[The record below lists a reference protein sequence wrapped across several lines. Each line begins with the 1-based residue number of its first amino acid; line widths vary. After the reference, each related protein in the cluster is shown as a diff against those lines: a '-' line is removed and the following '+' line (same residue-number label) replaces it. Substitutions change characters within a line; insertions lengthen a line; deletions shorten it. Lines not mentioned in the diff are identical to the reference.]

1 MYKNRTKMNKI
12 LTTIAFL
19 GILYT
24 NKAQTLET
32 RDVSPFK
39 KLEISGSANVIYK
52 KSDTLAVKVESNPS
66 DKENIIITNESDILV
81 IKAKGI
87 TSGNNKIYISSPV
100 LNKITINGAAKIS
113 NTGVLSSDTLFID
126 ASGASDVSLDIETA
140 MVDVILGGASG
151 ISLSG
156 KTKTLN
162 AKISGASTL
171 KAYKLISAITNVTA
185 SGASSAK
192 VYANEKVNASA
203 TGSSNI
209 KIKGDPQEV
218 SVEASSSSSIV
229 KVAGDEGSKNSSKS
243 DSTTFNFKSKKF
255 IIIDKEDDDA
265 VKVSTEDHFH
275 HWSGLGFG
283 VNGYMSGGGLN
294 MPKTQKHMELN
305 YGRSFNFQF
314 NPFETNIHLYKNYVN
329 LVTGL
334 GFDWTH
340 YEFRNNTTLDA
351 DNPNYTTGVI
361 DTAGILF
368 YKKNRLNVTY
378 LQAPL
383 LLEFNTNKDPKK
395 AFHIAVGVE
404 AAYKLTSKTRQ
415 IIKNKADEQRLI
427 RKDSYNLNPFRF
439 NAYAS
444 VGYSG
449 FTLFA
454 TYALNPLFENGK
466 GPELYPFTAG
476 IKFMNF

>member
-24 NKAQTLET
+24 NKAQTIET
-32 RDVSPFK
+32 REVLPFK

-52 KSDTLAVKVESNPS
+52 KSDTLAVKVESNQT
-66 DKENIIITNESDILV
+66 DRDNIIITNEPDILV

-87 TSGNNKIYISSPV
+87 TTGSYKIYVNAPE
-100 LNKITINGAAKIS
+100 LKKITINGAAK
-113 NTGVLSSDTLFID
+113 LSSLNTLITDTLFVD
-126 ASGASDVSLDIETA
+126 ASGASDLSLDLETN
-140 MVDVILGGASG
+140 MTDVILGGATG
-151 ISLSG
+151 VNLSG

-162 AKISGASTL
+162 VKISGASTL
-171 KAYKLISAITNVTA
+171 KSYKLISAITNVTA
-185 SGASSAK
+185 SGASTAK

-203 TGSSNI
+203 TGSSTI

-218 SVEASSSSSIV
+218 SAEASSSSSIA
-229 KVAGDEGSKNSSKS
+229 KVANDEGSKKS
-243 DSTTFNFKSKKF
+243 TKNDSTTFNFKSKKF
-255 IIIDKEDDDA
+255 IIIDKEDDA

-283 VNGYMSGGGLN
+283 VNGYLSGSGLN

-361 DTAGILF
+361 DTTGILF
-368 YKKNRLNVTY
+368 FKKNRLNVSY

-395 AFHIAVGVE
+395 AFHVAVGVE

-415 IIKNKADEQRLI
+415 IVKNKADEQRII

-439 NAYAS
+439 NVYAS

-466 GPELYPFTAG
+466 GPELFPFTVG

>member
-32 RDVSPFK
+32 REVLPFK

-52 KSDTLAVKVESNPS
+52 KSDTLAVKVESNQN

-87 TSGNNKIYISSPV
+87 TTGSYKIYVNAPE
-100 LNKITINGAAKIS
+100 LKKITINGAAK
-113 NTGVLSSDTLFID
+113 LSSLNTLITDTLFVD
-126 ASGASDVSLDIETA
+126 ASGASDVSLDLETN
-140 MVDVILGGASG
+140 MTDVILGGASG
-151 ISLSG
+151 VNLSG

-171 KAYKLISAITNVTA
+171 KSYKLISAITNVTA
-185 SGASSAK
+185 SGASTAK

-203 TGSSNI
+203 TGSSTI

-218 SVEASSSSSIV
+218 SAEASSSSSIA
-229 KVAGDEGSKNSSKS
+229 KVANDEGSKKS
-243 DSTTFNFKSKKF
+243 TKNDSTTFNFKSKKF
-255 IIIDKEDDDA
+255 IIIDKEDDA

-283 VNGYMSGGGLN
+283 VNGYLSGGGLN

-368 YKKNRLNVTY
+368 YKKNRLNVSY

-415 IIKNKADEQRLI
+415 IVKNKADEQRII

>member
-1 MYKNRTKMNKI
+1 MNKI
-12 LTTIAFL
+12 ITAIAFL
-19 GILYT
+19 GIINT
-24 NKAQTLET
+24 IKAQITET
-32 RDVSPFK
+32 REVTPFN
-39 KLEISGSANVIYK
+39 KLEISGSANVFYK
-52 KSDTLAVKVESNPS
+52 KSDTIVVKVESSQN
-66 DKENIIITNESDILV
+66 DRDNIIITNESDILV

-87 TSGNNKIYISSPV
+87 SAANYKIYVNAPEIK
-100 LNKITINGAAKIS
+100 KITINGAAKLS
-113 NTGVLSSDTLFID
+113 GLNTLITDTLFVD
-126 ASGASDVSLDIETA
+126 ASGASDVSLDVETN
-140 MVDVILGGASG
+140 MTDVILGGASG
-151 ISLSG
+151 VTFSG

-162 AKISGASTL
+162 AKISGASSL
-171 KAYKLISAITNVTA
+171 KSYKLISAITNVTA
-185 SGASSAK
+185 SGASTAK

-203 TGSSNI
+203 TGSSSI

-218 SVEASSSSSIV
+218 SAEASSSSSIA
-229 KVAGDEGSKNSSKS
+229 KVANDEGSKKS
-243 DSTTFNFKSKKF
+243 TKNDSTTFNFKSKKF
-255 IIIDKEDDDA
+255 IIIDKEDEDI
-265 VKVSTEDHFH
+265 KVSTEDHFH
-275 HWSGLGFG
+275 HWSGLAFG
-283 VNGYMSGGGLN
+283 VNGYTSGSSFTI
-294 MPKTQKHMELN
+294 PKAQKHMELN

-340 YEFRNNTTLDA
+340 YEFRNNTKLDP
-351 DNPNYTTGVI
+351 DNSNYTTGMI
-361 DTAGILF
+361 DTSGLVF
-368 YKKNRLNVTY
+368 FKKNRLNVTY

-383 LLEFNTNKDPKK
+383 LLEFNTHKDPKK

-415 IIKNKADEQRLI
+415 IIKINADEQRLV
-427 RKDSYNLNPFRF
+427 RKDSYNINPWRF

-449 FTLFA
+449 LTLFA

-476 IKFMNF
+476 IKFLNF